1 MLRAIE
7 AAQVTVSDV
16 TVKPDDKTVRL
27 YVKKSKTDQK
37 AQGTWR
43 TLGCCSMPTCV
54 RDCAYNLAFLAFK
67 DVEGKPPSTPLFPD
81 VEGNLATKLHM
92 VTAWSNHLDERAT
105 GHSARRSGAMAYARK
120 GMPIQSIQFLG
131 RWKSSAVFRYVEEA
145 MAEVPMNSHV
155 PRTPGTGAH
164 GAGQETEFLK
174 RKSLSPKQKAS
185 PKKTAEGEQPVPI
198 QESENDKEKVYA
210 LSNARGKWT
219 KHLVGQAAWGAFRLT
234 TGPPYVGGTL
244 RRRMSRWNS
253 PNAPRELQCLARSA
267 TSSWKSATESKEPE
281 NGRQI

>member
-27 YVKKSKTDQK
+27 YVRSKSKTDQK

-81 VEGNLATKLHM
+81 VEGNLATKWHM

-145 MAEVPMNSHV
+145 MAEVANELPRAEDTRHRSTWRWTRDRIPQTQV
-155 PRTPGTGAH
+155 PQTK
-164 GAGQETEFLK
+164 TEGI
-174 RKSLSPKQKAS
+174 PK
-185 PKKTAEGEQPVPI
+185 
-198 QESENDKEKVYA
+198 
-210 LSNARGKWT
+210 
-219 KHLVGQAAWGAFRLT
+219 
-234 TGPPYVGGTL
+234 
-244 RRRMSRWNS
+244 
-253 PNAPRELQCLARSA
+253 
-267 TSSWKSATESKEPE
+267 E
-281 NGRQI
+281 NGRGGTAGAYPRKRK